1 MRYIAA
7 MADDS
12 TRSLHRWRETARIHR
27 HRGHAIAYHDEGEGP
42 ALLVIHGFPSA
53 AWDFRPLWSELRA
66 RFRVVAP
73 DLLGFGDSDKPRDH
87 DYSIADQADM
97 ITGLLAELGVTR
109 VHVLAHDYGDT
120 VAQEL
125 LARHEAQL
133 RRGEPGLALASICFL
148 NGGLFPESHRPRPI
162 QRLLAS
168 PLGALVG
175 RFTSKRTFVAGLTA
189 IFGPRT
195 PPGRELLDELWTLFT
210 RHDGQRVTHRIIG
223 YMAERRRHRE
233 RWVGPLRSTAVP
245 LRFIDG
251 MLDPVSGAHMVARYR
266 ELVPDPD
273 VVELANVGHYPQ
285 IEDPAAVRA
294 AFLAFHARIAGR
306 DETS

>member
-1 MRYIAA
+1 

-12 TRSLHRWRETARIHR
+12 TRSLQHWRDTARTYR

-53 AWDFRPLWSELRA
+53 AWDFRPQWPALTA
-66 RFRVVAP
+66 RFRVIAP

-87 DYSIADQADM
+87 DYSIVDQARM
-97 ITGLLAELGVTR
+97 ITGLLTELGVTR

-125 LARHEAQL
+125 LACHEE
-133 RRGEPGLALASICFL
+133 RSGPELASICFL
-148 NGGLFPESHRPRPI
+148 NGGLFPEAHRPRTI

-175 RFTSKRTFVAGLTA
+175 RFTRQRTFDAGLTA

-195 PPGRELLDELWTLFT
+195 PPSRALLDELCTLFT
-210 RHDGQRVTHRIIG
+210 RHEGQRVTHEIIG
-223 YMAERRRHRE
+223 YMAERRRRRA
-233 RWVGPLRSTAVP
+233 RWVGPLCTTTVP
-245 LRFIDG
+245 LRLIDG
-251 MLDPVSGAHMVARYR
+251 LLDPVSGAHMVARYR
-266 ELVPDPD
+266 ELVPRPD
-273 VVELANVGHYPQ
+273 VVELADVGHYPQ
-285 IEDPAAVRA
+285 IEDPAAVLA
-294 AFLAFHARIAGR
+294 AFLEFHERLA
-306 DETS
+306 S